1 MNPVALIGAAL
12 ITVGLLLSRRADVR
26 TRAGQLLAGL
36 SPITPTEALRLAA
49 LRGDSA
55 PYLAIK
61 GSVDAS
67 EIFEDEHHRP
77 LVFRRERVS
86 IADDQGW
93 RVIDVAERS
102 LPFVISD
109 PSSAIRI
116 ATADLADGL
125 VVVERRWEGSVA
137 ELHAAGREYQSP
149 ETAALVAAIA
159 ASDPSRQARVGLEQ
173 ISNLDRATAAGQL
186 IDGELRA
193 GAGRPLVVTTLERAD
208 ALRLLGGEGRGQLA
222 SSTVALALLAL
233 GLLLLIGGIALALAS
248 PALVADVA
256 SPSPE
261 ATPTPTPESGDARN
275 GGVGVGPGGLLGLV
289 VTFALPLLFAAVV
302 VLITRLATRQRR

>member
-1 MNPVALIGAAL
+1 MSPVVLVGVALIA
-12 ITVGLLLSRRADVR
+12 VGLLLSRRTDVR

-36 SPITPTEALRLAA
+36 SPISPTEALRLAA

-61 GSVDAS
+61 GSIDAP

-93 RVIDVAERS
+93 RVIDVAVRS

-137 ELHAAGREYQSP
+137 ELHAAAREYQRP
-149 ETAALVAAIA
+149 KTRELVAAIA
-159 ASDPSRQARVGLEQ
+159 ASDPTRGARVGLEQ
-173 ISNLDRATAAGQL
+173 ISSLDRATAAGQL
-186 IDGELRA
+186 VDGELRA
-193 GAGRPLVVTTLERAD
+193 GAGRPLVVTTLERGE
-208 ALRLLGGEGRGQLA
+208 ALRLLGSERRGRLA
-222 SSTVALALLAL
+222 SSTVALALLTL
-233 GLLLLIGGIALALAS
+233 GTLLLLGGIALTLAT
-248 PALVADVA
+248 PALGADAV
-256 SPSPE
+256 SPS
-261 ATPTPTPESGDARN
+261 PTPTPESGDARN

-302 VLITRLATRQRR
+302 VLVTRLATRTRR

>member
-1 MNPVALIGAAL
+1 MNPIALIGAAL
-12 ITVGLLLSRRADVR
+12 IALGLLLSRRTDVR

-49 LRGDSA
+49 LRGESS

-61 GSVDAS
+61 GSIDAA

-77 LVFRRERVS
+77 LVYRRERVS
-86 IADDQGW
+86 IADEGGW
-93 RVIDVAERS
+93 RVIDTAERS

-116 ATADLADGL
+116 SIADLADGL

-137 ELHAAGREYQSP
+137 ELHAAGREYQSA
-149 ETAALVAAIA
+149 ETAAFVAAIA
-159 ASDPSRQARVGLEQ
+159 ASDPTRGARVGLEQ

-186 IDGELRA
+186 VDGELRA
-193 GAGRPLVVTTLERAD
+193 GAGRPLVVTTLERAE
-208 ALRLLGGEGRGQLA
+208 ALRLLGSEGRGRLA

-248 PALVADVA
+248 PALGADAA
-256 SPSPE
+256 SPSP
-261 ATPTPTPESGDARN
+261 TPTATPESGDARN

-289 VTFALPLLFAAVV
+289 MMFALPLLFASVV
-302 VLITRLATRQRR
+302 VLITRLATRTRR

>member
-1 MNPVALIGAAL
+1 MNPIALIGAAL
-12 ITVGLLLSRRADVR
+12 LVIGLLLSRRTDAR

-36 SPITPTEALRLAA
+36 SPISPTEALKLAA

-61 GSVDAS
+61 GSIDAP

-86 IADDQGW
+86 IADEGGW
-93 RVIDVAERS
+93 RVIDTAERS
-102 LPFVISD
+102 LPFVVSD
-109 PSSAIRI
+109 PSNSISIAI
-116 ATADLADGL
+116 ADLADGL

-137 ELHAAGREYQSP
+137 ELHAAGREYQRP
-149 ETAALVAAIA
+149 ETAALVAALA
-159 ASDPSRQARVGLEQ
+159 TSDPTRGARVGLEQ

-186 IDGELRA
+186 VDGELRA

-208 ALRLLGGEGRGQLA
+208 ALRLLGGEARGRLV
-222 SSTVALALLAL
+222 SSTLALALLAI
-233 GLLLLIGGIALALAS
+233 GLLLLLGGVALAS
-248 PALVADVA
+248 PALGADAV
-256 SPSPE
+256 SPSP
-261 ATPTPTPESGDARN
+261 TPTPNPESGDARN

-289 VTFALPLLFAAVV
+289 VMFALPLLFAAIV
-302 VLITRLATRQRR
+302 VLITRLVTRQRR

>member
-1 MNPVALIGAAL
+1 MNPIALVGVALIA
-12 ITVGLLLSRRADVR
+12 VGLLLSRRTDVR

-61 GSVDAS
+61 GSIDAP
-67 EIFEDEHHRP
+67 EIFEDENHRP
-77 LVFRRERVS
+77 LVFRRERIS
-86 IADDQGW
+86 IADEQGW

-102 LPFVISD
+102 LPFVVSD
-109 PSSAIRI
+109 ASSAIRI

-137 ELHAAGREYQSP
+137 ELHAAGREYQSA
-149 ETAALVAAIA
+149 ETAALVAALA
-159 ASDPSRQARVGLEQ
+159 TSDPARQARVGLEQ

-186 IDGELRA
+186 VDGELRA
-193 GAGRPLVVTTLERAD
+193 GAGRPLVVTTLERAE
-208 ALRLLGGEGRGQLA
+208 ALRLLGGEGGGRLA
-222 SSTVALALLAL
+222 SSTATLALLAL
-233 GLLLLIGGIALALAS
+233 GALLLLGGIALTLAS
-248 PALVADVA
+248 PAVVADVA
-256 SPSPE
+256 SPPP
-261 ATPTPTPESGDARN
+261 TPTPTPESGDARN
-275 GGVGVGPGGLLGLV
+275 GGVGVGPGGLLRLV
-289 VTFALPLLFAAVV
+289 MMFALPLLFAAVV

>member
-1 MNPVALIGAAL
+1 MNPIALIGVAL
-12 ITVGLLLSRRADVR
+12 LVIGVLLSRRTDAR

-36 SPITPTEALRLAA
+36 SPISPTEALKLAA
-49 LRGDSA
+49 LRGESA

-61 GSVDAS
+61 GSIDAP

-86 IADDQGW
+86 IADEGGW
-93 RVIDVAERS
+93 RVIDTAERS
-102 LPFVISD
+102 LPFVVSD
-109 PSSAIRI
+109 PSSSISV

-137 ELHAAGREYQSP
+137 ELHAAGREYQRP
-149 ETAALVAAIA
+149 ETAALVAALA
-159 ASDPSRQARVGLEQ
+159 TSDPTRGARVGLEQ

-186 IDGELRA
+186 VDGELRA

-208 ALRLLGGEGRGQLA
+208 ALRLLGGEARGRLV
-222 SSTVALALLAL
+222 SSTLALALLAI
-233 GLLLLIGGIALALAS
+233 GLLLLLGGVALTLAS
-248 PALVADVA
+248 PALGADAV
-256 SPSPE
+256 SPSP
-261 ATPTPTPESGDARN
+261 TPTPNPESGDARN

-289 VTFALPLLFAAVV
+289 VMFALPLLFAAIV
-302 VLITRLATRQRR
+302 VLITRLVTRQRR

>member
-1 MNPVALIGAAL
+1 MSPIALIGAAL
-12 ITVGLLLSRRADVR
+12 LVIGLLLSRRTDAR

-36 SPITPTEALRLAA
+36 SPISPTEALKLAA

-61 GSVDAS
+61 GSIDAP

-86 IADDQGW
+86 IADEGGW
-93 RVIDVAERS
+93 RVIDTAERS
-102 LPFVISD
+102 LPFVVSD
-109 PSSAIRI
+109 PSNSISI

-137 ELHAAGREYQSP
+137 ELHAAGREYQRP
-149 ETAALVAAIA
+149 ETAALVAALA
-159 ASDPSRQARVGLEQ
+159 TSDPTRGARVGLEQ

-186 IDGELRA
+186 VDGELRA
-193 GAGRPLVVTTLERAD
+193 GASRPLVVTTLERAD
-208 ALRLLGGEGRGQLA
+208 ALRLLGGEARGRLV
-222 SSTVALALLAL
+222 SSTLALALLAI
-233 GLLLLIGGIALALAS
+233 GLLLLLGGVALALAS
-248 PALVADVA
+248 PALGADAA
-256 SPSPE
+256 SPSP
-261 ATPTPTPESGDARN
+261 TPTPNPESGDARN

-289 VTFALPLLFAAVV
+289 VMFALPLLFAAIV
-302 VLITRLATRQRR
+302 VLITRLVTRQRR

>member
-1 MNPVALIGAAL
+1 MNPIALIGVAL
-12 ITVGLLLSRRADVR
+12 LVIGVLLSRRTDAR

-36 SPITPTEALRLAA
+36 SPISPTEALKLAA

-61 GSVDAS
+61 GSIDAP

-86 IADDQGW
+86 IADEGGW
-93 RVIDVAERS
+93 RVIDTAERS
-102 LPFVISD
+102 LPFVVSD
-109 PSSAIRI
+109 PSNSISI

-137 ELHAAGREYQSP
+137 ELHAAGREYQRP
-149 ETAALVAAIA
+149 ETAALVAALA
-159 ASDPSRQARVGLEQ
+159 TSDPTRGARVGLEQ

-186 IDGELRA
+186 VDGELRA
-193 GAGRPLVVTTLERAD
+193 GASRPLVVTTLERAD
-208 ALRLLGGEGRGQLA
+208 ALRLLGGEARGRLV
-222 SSTVALALLAL
+222 SSTLALALLAI
-233 GLLLLIGGIALALAS
+233 GLLFLLGGVALALAS
-248 PALVADVA
+248 PALGADAA
-256 SPSPE
+256 SPSP
-261 ATPTPTPESGDARN
+261 TPTPNPESGDARN

-289 VTFALPLLFAAVV
+289 VMFALPLLFAAIV
-302 VLITRLATRQRR
+302 VLITRLVTRQRR

>member
-1 MNPVALIGAAL
+1 MNPIALIGAAL
-12 ITVGLLLSRRADVR
+12 LVIGLLLSRRTDAR

-36 SPITPTEALRLAA
+36 SPISPTEALKLAA
-49 LRGDSA
+49 LRGESA

-61 GSVDAS
+61 GSIDAP

-86 IADDQGW
+86 IADEGGW
-93 RVIDVAERS
+93 RVIDTAERS
-102 LPFVISD
+102 LPFVVSD
-109 PSSAIRI
+109 PSNSISI

-137 ELHAAGREYQSP
+137 ELHAAGREYQRP
-149 ETAALVAAIA
+149 ETAALVAALA
-159 ASDPSRQARVGLEQ
+159 TSDPTRGARVGLEQ

-186 IDGELRA
+186 VDGELRA

-208 ALRLLGGEGRGQLA
+208 ALRLLGGEARGRLV
-222 SSTVALALLAL
+222 SSTLALALLAI
-233 GLLLLIGGIALALAS
+233 GLLLLLGGVALALAA
-248 PALVADVA
+248 PALGADAV
-256 SPSPE
+256 SPSP
-261 ATPTPTPESGDARN
+261 TPTPNPESGDARN

-289 VTFALPLLFAAVV
+289 VMFALPLLFAAIV
-302 VLITRLATRQRR
+302 VLITRLVTRQRR

>member
-1 MNPVALIGAAL
+1 MNPIALIGAAL
-12 ITVGLLLSRRADVR
+12 MTLGLLLSRRADRR

-49 LRGDSA
+49 LRGESS

-61 GSVDAS
+61 GSIDAP

-86 IADDQGW
+86 IADDGGW
-93 RVIDVAERS
+93 RVIDTGERS

-116 ATADLADGL
+116 STADLADGL

-137 ELHAAGREYQSP
+137 ELHAAGREYQSA

-159 ASDPSRQARVGLEQ
+159 ASDPTRGARVGLEQ

-193 GAGRPLVVTTLERAD
+193 GAGRPLVVTTLERAE
-208 ALRLLGGEGRGQLA
+208 ALRLLEGEGRGRLA
-222 SSTVALALLAL
+222 SSTLALALLAL
-233 GLLLLIGGIALALAS
+233 GLLLLIGGLALALAS
-248 PALVADVA
+248 PALGADAV
-256 SPSPE
+256 SPSP
-261 ATPTPTPESGDARN
+261 TPTPTPESGDARN

-289 VTFALPLLFAAVV
+289 TMFALPLLFAGAV
-302 VLITRLATRQRR
+302 VLITRLATRTRR

>member
-12 ITVGLLLSRRADVR
+12 LVIGLLLSRRTDAR

-36 SPITPTEALRLAA
+36 SPISPTEALKIAA

-61 GSVDAS
+61 GNIDAP

-86 IADDQGW
+86 IADEGGW
-93 RVIDVAERS
+93 RVIDTAERS
-102 LPFVISD
+102 LPFVVSD
-109 PSSAIRI
+109 PSNSISI
-116 ATADLADGL
+116 ATTDLADGL

-137 ELHAAGREYQSP
+137 ELHAAGREYQRP
-149 ETAALVAAIA
+149 ETAALVAALA
-159 ASDPSRQARVGLEQ
+159 TSDPTRGARVGLEQ

-186 IDGELRA
+186 VDGELRA

-208 ALRLLGGEGRGQLA
+208 ALRLLGGEARGRLV
-222 SSTVALALLAL
+222 SSTLALALLVI
-233 GLLLLIGGIALALAS
+233 GLLLLLGGVALTLAS
-248 PALVADVA
+248 PALGADAA
-256 SPSPE
+256 SPSP
-261 ATPTPTPESGDARN
+261 TPTPNPESGDARN

-289 VTFALPLLFAAVV
+289 VMFALPLLFAAIV
-302 VLITRLATRQRR
+302 VLITRLVTRQRR